1 MANIKGYYFK
11 QIIVRD
17 SYNRRALQYKNK
29 IINYLKI
36 FGLTEDDIDIPL
48 EKITMRKAQAS
59 ISWYMW
65 EEHLFFSYNG
75 SAKFVENL
83 AMVAQVIKHFIHLLD
98 ENKITQEKFLKLFV
112 EDRNILKQR
121 INAREVLGVEE
132 NSTDFETIHKNY
144 KKLSKE
150 HHPDMPKGDTE
161 TFKKIN
167 NAHKILRKELHEK
180 FFDN

>member
-1 MANIKGYYFK
+1 MANIKGYDFK

-59 ISWYMW
+59 ASWYMW

-75 SAKFVENL
+75 CVKFVENL
-83 AMVAQVIKHFIHLLD
+83 AMVAQVIEHFIY
-98 ENKITQEKFLKLFV
+98 FLKC
-112 EDRNILKQR
+112 
-121 INAREVLGVEE
+121 
-132 NSTDFETIHKNY
+132 
-144 KKLSKE
+144 
-150 HHPDMPKGDTE
+150 
-161 TFKKIN
+161 
-167 NAHKILRKELHEK
+167 
-180 FFDN
+180 